1 MVGGSAGD
9 GRIGGGGFCCV
20 KSMVGEPACEWVS
33 KDGSAVGG
41 LVAAMGGC
49 VGCSGSVGGGGCVC
63 VSFFFFLVVVAATIF
78 LVVVFFFFLI

>member
-49 VGCSGSVGGGGCVC
+49 VGCGGSMGGGSCVFLFWWLWPQQ
-63 VSFFFFLVVVAATIF
+63 FF
-78 LVVVFFFFLI
+78 